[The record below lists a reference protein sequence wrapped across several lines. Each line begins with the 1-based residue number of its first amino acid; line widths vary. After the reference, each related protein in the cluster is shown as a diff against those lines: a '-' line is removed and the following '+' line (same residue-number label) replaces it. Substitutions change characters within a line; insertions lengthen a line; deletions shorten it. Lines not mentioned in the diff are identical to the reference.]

1 MDEIHL
7 YARNHKN
14 KKLARIVRET
24 ATNDF
29 MSLFYDGFYDL
40 LPRLPDGF
48 AYSPGSG
55 VVLKMSH
62 VEPHRDDRMGCTM
75 PGFKHWG
82 GAFGLTQGF
91 LKLHVC
97 NSSKAIHEG
106 QFVMFKDNKMHSVYA
121 QRQWKGVAVQVLK
134 KR

>member
-1 MDEIHL
+1 M
-7 YARNHKN
+7 YARNHKS
-14 KKLARIVRET
+14 KELARIVREI

-29 MSLFYDGFYDL
+29 MSSFDDDFYDL
-40 LPRLPDGF
+40 LPKLPDGF

-55 VVLKMSH
+55 VALKMSH
-62 VEPHRDDRMGCTM
+62 VEPHMDDRIGCILR
-75 PGFKHWG
+75 GFKYWG

-97 NSSKAIHEG
+97 NSSMQINAG
-106 QFVMFKDNKMHSVYA
+106 QFVMFRDNKMHSVYA
-121 QRQWKGVAVQVLK
+121 KKQWKGVAVQVLK